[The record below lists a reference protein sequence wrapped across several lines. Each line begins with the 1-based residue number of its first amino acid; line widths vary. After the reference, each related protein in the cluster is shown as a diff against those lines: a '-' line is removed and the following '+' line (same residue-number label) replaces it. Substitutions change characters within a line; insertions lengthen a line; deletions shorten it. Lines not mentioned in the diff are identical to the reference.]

1 MRANRPHFALL
12 GALTGLLLFSAACQR
27 APKKETTRIGIV
39 PLTHVAVGQKARLS
53 AYREYRMSSGDP
65 DAAYAAAPGDLPR
78 ETVAAKWSVSDNAL
92 ASVGDDGS
100 LQALKAGSVKVKG
113 VWENFETEATV
124 NVVKGLP
131 VAYLPQV
138 KAAGTNCTPQ
148 SIALS
153 MAEDRALQ
161 FKLGFSNNQCRAVT
175 VEAQAPDGQLPWKF
189 EFDGGAL
196 ELTNAQ
202 GPIVS
207 GAARLN
213 AGGAIEFTA
222 WAEGEG
228 IFPFSLNNKTI
239 LLTGDSM
246 SEGIGW
252 SFKKKVEAAGG
263 KLVVQPVY
271 SSTTVKWQA
280 ERLLSQYIAQYH
292 PDIVFIALGSNEIFT
307 SDMTTRAEAV
317 RSIKAELGDIPAY
330 WIGPPSWKPDHG
342 IVRTIEE
349 NFRPGY
355 FYNSNSLVVPRRKDG
370 AHPTVE
376 GYVTWTDLIWKWWAR
391 MV

>member
-1 MRANRPHFALL
+1 MRASRPHFALL
-12 GALTGLLLFSAACQR
+12 SLLGVLLLTAACQR
-27 APKKETTRIGIV
+27 GPVKETTRIGIV
-39 PLTHVAVGQKARLS
+39 PLTHVAVGKSAPLS
-53 AYREYRMSSGDP
+53 AYREYRMASGDP
-65 DAAYAAAPGDLPR
+65 DAAYASTVNDLPR
-78 ETVAAKWSVSDNAL
+78 ELIQARWSVSDGAL
-92 ASVGDDGS
+92 ASVKEDGS
-100 LQALKAGSVKVKG
+100 LLALKPGSVKVKG
-113 VWENFETEATV
+113 AWETFETEATV
-124 NVVKGLP
+124 RVLKNLP

-138 KAAGTNCTPQ
+138 TAAGTNCRPR
-148 SIALS
+148 SISLS
-153 MAEDRALQ
+153 MAEDRALS
-161 FKLGFSNNQCRAVT
+161 FRLGFDDAQCRPVV
-175 VEAQAPDGQLPWKF
+175 VEAKAPEGQFPWKM

-196 ELTNAQ
+196 ELTKAQ

-222 WAEGEG
+222 WADGEG
-228 IFPFSLNNKTI
+228 VFPMSLANKTI

-252 SFKKKVEAAGG
+252 SFRDKVEAAGG
-263 KLVVQPVY
+263 KLIVQPVY

-280 ERLLSQYIAQYH
+280 EGLLSQYIAKYR

-307 SDMTTRAEAV
+307 SDMQTRGAAV
-317 RSIKAELGDIPAY
+317 RSITAELGDIPAY
-330 WIGPPSWKPDHG
+330 WIGPPSWKPDRG
-342 IVRTIEE
+342 IVNTIEE

-376 GYVTWTDLIWKWWAR
+376 GYVTWTELIWKWWAR
-391 MV
+391 TV

>member
-12 GALTGLLLFSAACQR
+12 SVLTVLLFSAACQR

-53 AYREYRMSSGDP
+53 AYREYRMASGDP
-65 DAAYAAAPGDLPR
+65 DAVYAAAADLPR
-78 ETVAAKWSVSDNAL
+78 EDIAAKWSVSDNAL
-92 ASVGDDGS
+92 ASVSEDGS
-100 LQALKAGSVKVKG
+100 LQALKAGSVRVKG

-124 NVVKGLP
+124 KVVKNLP
-131 VAYLPQV
+131 VASLPQV
-138 KAAGTNCTPQ
+138 TAAGTNCLPQ

-153 MAEDRALQ
+153 LAEDRALK
-161 FKLGFSNNQCRAVT
+161 FKLGFSNSLCRAVT
-175 VEAQAPDGQLPWKF
+175 VEAQVPEGQLPWKF
-189 EFDGGAL
+189 EFEGGAL
-196 ELTNAQ
+196 ELTKAQ

-213 AGGAIEFTA
+213 AGGAIEFTT

-228 IFPFSLNNKTI
+228 IFPLSLANKTI

-252 SFKKKVEAAGG
+252 SFKEKVEAAGG
-263 KLVVQPVY
+263 KLVVQPWY
-271 SSTTVKWQA
+271 SSTTVGWQG
-280 ERLLSQYIAQYH
+280 ERRLSQYIERYH

-307 SDMTTRAEAV
+307 NDMTTRAEAV
-317 RSIKAELGDIPAY
+317 RNITAELGDIPAY

-376 GYVTWTDLIWKWWAR
+376 GYVTWADLIWKWWAR
-391 MV
+391 TV

>member
-1 MRANRPHFALL
+1 MA
-12 GALTGLLLFSAACQR
+12 
-27 APKKETTRIGIV
+27 
-39 PLTHVAVGQKARLS
+39 
-53 AYREYRMSSGDP
+53 SGDP
-65 DAAYAAAPGDLPR
+65 DAVYAAAADLPR
-78 ETVAAKWSVSDNAL
+78 EDIAAKWSVSDNAL
-92 ASVGDDGS
+92 ASVSEDGS
-100 LQALKAGSVKVKG
+100 LQALKAGSVRVKG

-124 NVVKGLP
+124 KVVKNLP
-131 VAYLPQV
+131 VASLPQV
-138 KAAGTNCTPQ
+138 TAAGTNCLPQ

-153 MAEDRALQ
+153 LAEDRALK
-161 FKLGFSNNQCRAVT
+161 FKLGFSNSLCRAVT
-175 VEAQAPDGQLPWKF
+175 VEAQVPEGQLPWKF
-189 EFDGGAL
+189 EFEGGAL
-196 ELTNAQ
+196 ELTKAQ

-213 AGGAIEFTA
+213 AGGAIEFTT

-228 IFPFSLNNKTI
+228 IFPLSLANKTI

-252 SFKKKVEAAGG
+252 SFKEKVEAAGG
-263 KLVVQPVY
+263 KLVVQPWY
-271 SSTTVKWQA
+271 SSTTVGWQG
-280 ERLLSQYIAQYH
+280 ERRLSQYIERYH

-307 SDMTTRAEAV
+307 NDMTTRAEAV
-317 RSIKAELGDIPAY
+317 RNITAELGDIPAY

-376 GYVTWTDLIWKWWAR
+376 GYVTWADLIWKWWAR
-391 MV
+391 TV

>member
-1 MRANRPHFALL
+1 MRASRPHFALL
-12 GALTGLLLFSAACQR
+12 SLLVVLLFSAACGR
-27 APKKETTRIGIV
+27 GPVKETTRIGIV
-39 PLTHVAVGQKARLS
+39 PLTHVAVGKSAPLS
-53 AYREYRMSSGDP
+53 AYREYRFVSNDP
-65 DAAYAAAPGDLPR
+65 DAVYASSPSDQPR
-78 ETVAAKWSVSDNAL
+78 ETVQAKWSISDSQLAGVSD
-92 ASVGDDGS
+92 DGN
-100 LQALKAGSVKVKG
+100 LLALKPGSVKVKG
-113 VWENFETEATV
+113 SWENFETETTV
-124 NVVKGLP
+124 KVMKNLP

-138 KAAGTNCTPQ
+138 TAAGTNCRPQ
-148 SIALS
+148 SISLS
-153 MAEDRALQ
+153 LAEDRALS
-161 FKLGFSNNQCRAVT
+161 FRLGFDDAQCGPVK
-175 VEAQAPDGQLPWKF
+175 VEAKAPDGQLPWKIEF
-189 EFDGGAL
+189 EGGAL
-196 ELTNAQ
+196 ELTKAR

-207 GAARLN
+207 GAARLK
-213 AGGAIEFTA
+213 AGGAVEFTA

-228 IFPFSLNNKTI
+228 IFPISLANKTI

-252 SFKKKVEAAGG
+252 SFRDKVEAAGG

-280 ERLLSQYIAQYH
+280 ERRLSQYIAEYR

-307 SDMTTRAEAV
+307 SDMTTRSAAV
-317 RSIKAELGDIPAY
+317 RSITAELGDIPAY

-376 GYVTWTDLIWKWWAR
+376 GYVTWTELIWKWWAR
-391 MV
+391 TV

>member
-1 MRANRPHFALL
+1 MSANRPHYALL
-12 GALTGLLLFSAACQR
+12 SVLAVLLFSAACQR
-27 APKKETTRIGIV
+27 TPTKETTRIGIV
-39 PLTHVAVGQKARLS
+39 PITHVAVGKSAPLS
-53 AYREYRMSSGDP
+53 AYREYRMASGDP
-65 DAAYAAAPGDLPR
+65 DAAYAATADALPR
-78 ETVAAKWSVSDNAL
+78 EMVAAKWSVSDSAL
-92 ASVGDDGS
+92 ASVSEDGS
-100 LQALKAGSVKVKG
+100 LSALKIGSVRVKG

-124 NVVKGLP
+124 KVVRNLP

-138 KAAGTNCTPQ
+138 TAAGTNCLPQ
-148 SIALS
+148 SIALNLG
-153 MAEDRALQ
+153 EDRALRFQ
-161 FKLGFSNNQCRAVT
+161 LGFNDNQCRPVT
-175 VEAQAPDGQLPWKF
+175 VEAAAPDRQLPWKF
-189 EFDGGAL
+189 EFDGGSL
-196 ELTNAQ
+196 ELTNAH

-213 AGGAIEFTA
+213 AGGRIEFTA

-252 SFKKKVEAAGG
+252 SFKEKVEAAGG
-263 KLVVQPVY
+263 KLIVQPWY
-271 SSTTVKWQA
+271 SSTTVGWGA
-280 ERLLSQYIAQYH
+280 ERRLSQYIERYH

-307 SDMTTRAEAV
+307 TDLPNRAAAV
-317 RSIKAELGDIPAY
+317 RSITAELGEIPAY
-330 WIGPPSWKPDHG
+330 WIGPPSWKPDKG
-342 IVRTIEE
+342 IVRAIEE

-391 MV
+391 TV

>member
-12 GALTGLLLFSAACQR
+12 SVLTVLLFSAACQR

-53 AYREYRMSSGDP
+53 AYREYRMESGDP
-65 DAAYAAAPGDLPR
+65 DAVYASAADLPR
-78 ETVAAKWSVSDNAL
+78 EAVAAKWSVSDNAL
-92 ASVGDDGS
+92 ASVGEDGS
-100 LQALKAGSVKVKG
+100 LQALKVGSVRVKG
-113 VWENFETEATV
+113 AWENFETETTV
-124 NVVKGLP
+124 EVVKNLP

-138 KAAGTNCTPQ
+138 TAAGTNCLPQ

-153 MAEDRALQ
+153 LAEDRALK
-161 FKLGFSNNQCRAVT
+161 FKLGFGDNQCRAVT
-175 VEAQAPDGQLPWKF
+175 VEAQAPGGQLPWKF
-189 EFDGGAL
+189 EFEGGAL
-196 ELTNAQ
+196 ELTKAQ

-207 GAARLN
+207 GAARFG
-213 AGGAIEFTA
+213 AGGAIEFTT

-228 IFPFSLNNKTI
+228 IFPLSLANKTI

-252 SFKKKVEAAGG
+252 SFKDKVEAAGG
-263 KLVVQPVY
+263 KLVVQPWY
-271 SSTTVKWQA
+271 SSTTVGWQG
-280 ERLLSQYIAQYH
+280 ERRLSQYIERYH

-307 SDMTTRAEAV
+307 NDMTTRAEAV
-317 RSIKAELGDIPAY
+317 RSITAELGNIPAY

-342 IVRTIEE
+342 IVHTIEE

-355 FYNSNSLVVPRRKDG
+355 FYNSNDLVVPRRKDG

-376 GYVTWTDLIWKWWAR
+376 GYVTWADLIWKWWAR
-391 MV
+391 TV

>member
-12 GALTGLLLFSAACQR
+12 SGLTVLLFSAACQR
-27 APKKETTRIGIV
+27 APVKETTRIGIV

-53 AYREYRMSSGDP
+53 AYREYRMASGDP
-65 DAAYAAAPGDLPR
+65 DAAYAAAADLPR
-78 ETVAAKWSVSDNAL
+78 ETVAAKWSVSDDAL
-92 ASVGDDGS
+92 ASVSTDGS
-100 LQALKAGSVKVKG
+100 LQALKAGSVRVKG
-113 VWENFETEATV
+113 VWENFETETTV
-124 NVVKGLP
+124 KVVKSLP
-131 VAYLPQV
+131 VASLPQV
-138 KAAGTNCTPQ
+138 TAAGTNCLPQ

-153 MAEDRALQ
+153 LAEDRALQ
-161 FKLGFSNNQCRAVT
+161 FKLGFSGNQCRAVT
-175 VEAQAPDGQLPWKF
+175 VEAKAPEGQLPWKF
-189 EFDGGAL
+189 EFEGGAL
-196 ELTNAQ
+196 ELTKAQ

-207 GAARLN
+207 GAARLS

-222 WAEGEG
+222 WADGEG
-228 IFPFSLNNKTI
+228 IFPLSLANKTI

-252 SFKKKVEAAGG
+252 SFKEKVEAAGG
-263 KLVVQPVY
+263 KLVVQPWY
-271 SSTTVKWQA
+271 SSTTVGW
-280 ERLLSQYIAQYH
+280 EGEHRLSQYIEHYH

-307 SDMTTRAEAV
+307 SDMTARAAAV
-317 RSIKAELGDIPAY
+317 RSITAELGDIPAY

-376 GYVTWTDLIWKWWAR
+376 GYVTWTELIWKWWAR
-391 MV
+391 TV